1 MGSEQNDKH
10 TVSKNVASFPKD
22 RPPKPSFPAWLP
34 AHGGSTAGA
43 RGWAEDEAAFSR
55 PKGSSGSPPCW
66 EDINKAVLFIFTGR
80 KSIQLFGLLQ
90 RFEAEINESKA
101 TYAY

>member
-34 AHGGSTAGA
+34 ARGGSTAGA

-55 PKGSSGSPPCW
+55 PKGSSGCPAAPLLAGKISTKLSYSSSQAEKPFNYSVC
-66 EDINKAVLFIFTGR
+66 FR
-80 KSIQLFGLLQ
+80 GLRL
-90 RFEAEINESKA
+90 K
-101 TYAY
+101 